1 MSTSQRILI
10 QTVIALIAIIINYVA
25 PEFAENSRYLLL
37 AIIILLI
44 GMPHGALD
52 HHIDGN
58 LEGWNPYTLNK
69 RFYTQYFFL
78 MGIYSV
84 FWIYFPFFSFMFF
97 LLITLYHF
105 GQADA
110 MRFNVTGLEKW
121 SIHLARGITVVG
133 LIIFGDL
140 EYSSS
145 IIEAVTNISI
155 YKASIG
161 VYNPNIVKWV
171 VAGFY
176 PFIFILIV
184 LFSKQHIAHKLIYFI
199 DAIIVSALFFYCDLV
214 WAFAVYFGIWHSY
227 NHALIM
233 LKYLNSKKH
242 SVNFAW
248 FFKQSFL
255 FSLLSYIGLL
265 FVYNML
271 SAFGNEE
278 LLISL
283 LFVVIAIL
291 TLPHMMVVEKLYTR
305 WDGS

>member
-1 MSTSQRILI
+1 MTISQRILT
-10 QTVIALIAIIINYVA
+10 QSVIALIAIIINIVV
-25 PEFAENSRYLLL
+25 PEFAENSRYFLL

-69 RFYTQYFFL
+69 RFYTQYFLL

-84 FWIYFPFFSFMFF
+84 VWIYFPFFSFMFF

-110 MRFNVTGLEKW
+110 MRFDFTGLEKW
-121 SIHLARGITVVG
+121 SIHLSRGITVVG

-145 IIEAVTNISI
+145 IIEAVTDISI

-161 VYNPNIVKWV
+161 VYNLEIAKWLI
-171 VAGFY
+171 AGFY
-176 PFIFILIV
+176 PFIYILTLV
-184 LFSKQHIAHKLIYFI
+184 FSKQHIEHKFTYLI
-199 DAIIVSALFFYCDLV
+199 DAIVVSALFLYCDLV

-233 LKYLNSKKH
+233 LRYLTSKKH

-271 SAFGNEE
+271 NAFGNEE
-278 LLISL
+278 LLVSL

-305 WDGS
+305 WDRS

>member
-1 MSTSQRILI
+1 MSIPQRILL
-10 QTVIALIAIIINYVA
+10 QTFIAIIAILFNLIA
-25 PEFAENSRYLLL
+25 PELAERSRYFLLGVV
-37 AIIILLI
+37 ILII

-58 LEGWNPYTLNK
+58 LEGWNPYTLNLK
-69 RFYTQYFFL
+69 FYSQYFIL

-84 FWIYFPFFSFMFF
+84 VWIFYPFFSFMFF

-110 MRFNVTGLEKW
+110 MRFNYIGIEKW
-121 SIHLARGITVVG
+121 LIHITRGITVVG
-133 LIIFGDL
+133 LIIFGNF
-140 EYSSS
+140 EYASS
-145 IIEAVTNISI
+145 IIEAVTNISL
-155 YKASIG
+155 YKESIG
-161 VYNPNIVKWV
+161 FINPELVKWTI
-171 VAGFY
+171 ASLY
-176 PFIFILIV
+176 PITYLLVIGL
-184 LFSKQHIAHKLIYFI
+184 SKQKSEFKLIYLVDALIVPLLFI
-199 DAIIVSALFFYCDLV
+199 YCDLV
-214 WAFAVYFGIWHSY
+214 WAFAIYFGIWHSY

-233 LKYLNSKKH
+233 LKYLTSKRH
-242 SVNFAW
+242 TVNFAW

-271 SAFGNEE
+271 NAFGNEE
-278 LLISL
+278 LLVSL

-305 WDGS
+305 WDRS